1 MATAKSTMKAAT
13 SHTLGPQI
21 AEAIGMPTHNLV
33 RFTLRFQP
41 DEMVRCDAEYLVD
54 DHAATGMTQLIDK
67 SYIVM
72 ERRTDA
78 QVAHDTAEQGQA
90 PA

>member
-1 MATAKSTMKAAT
+1 MNAAT

-21 AEAIGMPTHNLV
+21 AAAIGMPTHNLV
-33 RFTLRFQP
+33 NFTLRFQAG
-41 DEMVRCDAEYLVD
+41 EMVRCDAEYLVD
-54 DHAATGMTQLIDK
+54 GDAAAGITQLIGK

-72 ERRTDA
+72 ERTEREPS
-78 QVAHDTAEQGQA
+78 HNTAEHEQA

>member
-1 MATAKSTMKAAT
+1 MKAAT
-13 SHTLGPQI
+13 SNTLGPQI
-21 AEAIGMPTHNLV
+21 AAAIGMPTHNLV
-33 RFTLRFQP
+33 SFTLRFQA

-54 DHAATGMTQLIDK
+54 DHAATGITQLIGK

-72 ERRTDA
+72 ERKTDDKP
-78 QVAHDTAEQGQA
+78 AHITTEQGQV